1 MDNLPCD
8 EHYAVH
14 DQFPK
19 FPYFQVSFN
28 PNDNAQF
35 CVVGNGVFKTYKYNE
50 GNLKANPIQKIEPQ
64 NFLCHSWLSED
75 RIIVGTD
82 TGKMLLFEGQE
93 HKKDFHVSSPVAP
106 ESTGGDRWVF

>member
-1 MDNLPCD
+1 M
-8 EHYAVH
+8 
-14 DQFPK
+14 
-19 FPYFQVSFN
+19 SFN

-50 GNLKANPIQKIEPQ
+50 GTLKANPIQKIEPQ

-82 TGKMLLFEGQE
+82 SGRMLLFEGQE
-93 HKKDFHVSSPVAP
+93 HKKDFFVSTPSENVAV
-106 ESTGGDRWVF
+106 ERSVLLNLF